1 MYGWLL
7 LLLVLLVMIPWFGV
21 ALLFFLLFFFLL
33 FIPLGFAASSFI
45 WLIVG
50 PKQLLSVLTNRRVRQ
65 NHALEHAT
73 ATILERRY
81 GVRVSGLAYREG
93 FTVKASLPAPEVVAD
108 TAALALRR
116 LQRGERELAIH
127 PKCGTTL
134 VVVNILSAL
143 VFVTLLLVT
152 GQISILTVAVALLVA
167 HLVGPL
173 ASAFVQRYVTTLPDV
188 EDVRI
193 LGIEPV
199 LQDRRRRRLHVMGY
213 AGGQWFVRTQSKN
226 ERYEAAVVG

>member
-1 MYGWLL
+1 MYGFLL
-7 LLLVLLVMIPWFGV
+7 LLLVLLVLMPWFGA
-21 ALLFFLLFFFLL
+21 ALLFFLL

-50 PKQLLSVLTNRRVRQ
+50 PKQLFSVLTNRRVRQ

-93 FTVKASLPAPEVVAD
+93 FAVKASLPDPERVAD
-108 TAALALRR
+108 TATLALHR
-116 LQRGERELAIH
+116 LQRGERALAIH

-134 VVVNILSAL
+134 VVVNIVSAL

-199 LQDRRRRRLHVMGY
+199 LQDRRRRLHVMGY
-213 AGGQWFVRTQSKN
+213 VGGQWFVRTQSKN